1 MIGYHKRVLDN
12 GYPLQPFE
20 PEHLPPKDLDLLALM
35 PLIGKANRA
44 IATLEGL
51 FYGIPNPN
59 VFLSPLT
66 TQEAVLS
73 SKIEGTQADFED
85 VLRFEAG
92 EPPAETSRREDI
104 HEIMNYRNALR
115 VSEELLEDRPF
126 CLNTLLKLHE
136 VLMDSVR
143 GHNKGRG
150 QFRNIQ
156 NWIGRPGTSIQ
167 DAAFVPPSPLVLQDH
182 LNRWESYWH
191 SDAPDALLQLALIH
205 AQFEIL
211 HPFIDGNGRLGR
223 MIIPLFLYEKKILS
237 RPCFYL
243 SAYFEARRD
252 EYIATLRALGVPGSW
267 TRWCSFFLEGV
278 AVQADANTRKARAIQ
293 DLYERL
299 KTQVIDLTH
308 SQYAVP
314 LLDYIFERPI
324 FRASDVARHEGMP
337 TAPMVAH
344 LLGKLRSNGILHTI
358 REGAGRRS
366 HVLAL
371 AELINLCE
379 DRKVLP

>member
-1 MIGYHKRVLDN
+1 
-12 GYPLQPFE
+12 
-20 PEHLPPKDLDLLALM
+20 M

-59 VFLSPLT
+59 VLLSPIT

-92 EPPAETSRREDI
+92 EAPAEPSRRDDI
-104 HEIMNYRNALR
+104 HEIMNYRKALR
-115 VSEELLEDRPF
+115 VSETLLEERPF
-126 CLNTLLKLHE
+126 CLNTLLKLHG

-150 QFRNIQ
+150 QFRTIQ
-156 NWIGRPGTSIQ
+156 NWIGRPGSTIEE
-167 DAAFVPPSPLVLQDH
+167 AAFVPPSPLLLQDH

-191 SDAPDALLQLALIH
+191 SDAPDVLVQLALIH

-223 MIIPLFLYEKKILS
+223 MVIPLFLYEKGILS

-243 SAYFEARRD
+243 SAFFEARRN
-252 EYIATLRALGVPGSW
+252 EYIARLRDLGAPGSW
-267 TRWCSFFLEGV
+267 NRWCGFFLEGV
-278 AVQADANTRKARAIQ
+278 AVQADANTSKARAIQ

-299 KTQVIDLTH
+299 KRQVIHLTH

-314 LLDYIFERPI
+314 LLDYMFERPI
-324 FRASDVARHEGMP
+324 FRGSDIAKLDAMP
-337 TAPMVAH
+337 SAPMVAN
-344 LLGKLRSNGILHTI
+344 LLGRLRSSGILHTV
-358 REGAGRRS
+358 RQGAGRRP
-366 HVLAL
+366 HVMAL

-379 DRKVLP
+379 GRKVLG

>member
-1 MIGYHKRVLDN
+1 MKR
-12 GYPLQPFE
+12 FE
-20 PEHLPPKDLDLLALM
+20 PEPLPPSDLELLALM

-59 VFLSPLT
+59 VLLSPIT

-73 SKIEGTQADFED
+73 SKIEGTQADLED
-85 VLRFEAG
+85 VLKFEAG
-92 EPPAETSRREDI
+92 EPPSEPSRRDDI
-104 HEIMNYRNALR
+104 HEIMNYRKALR
-115 VSEELLEDRPF
+115 LSEKLLQDRPF
-126 CLNTLLKLHE
+126 CLNTLLKLHD

-143 GHNKGRG
+143 GHNKARGR
-150 QFRNIQ
+150 FRTIQ
-156 NWIGRPGTSIQ
+156 NWIGKPGSPIEE
-167 DAAFVPPSPLVLQDH
+167 AAFVPPSPFHLQEH
-182 LNRWESYWH
+182 LNRWEAYWH
-191 SDAPDALLQLALIH
+191 ADAPDALVQLALVH

-243 SAYFEARRD
+243 SAYFESSRD
-252 EYIATLRALGVPGSW
+252 NYIARLRDLGQPGSW
-267 TRWCSFFLEGV
+267 TRWCAFFVEGV
-278 AVQADANTRKARAIQ
+278 AVQAEANTTKARAIQ

-299 KTQVIDLTH
+299 KKKVIDLTH
-308 SQYAVP
+308 SQFAIP
-314 LLDYIFERPI
+314 LLDFIFERPI
-324 FRASDVARHEGMP
+324 FRSSDVTKLAHMP
-337 TAPMVAH
+337 SAPMVAN
-344 LLGKLRSNGILHTI
+344 LLGNLRRNGVLHTV
-358 REGAGRRS
+358 REGAGRRP

-379 DRKVLP
+379 GKKVF

>member
-1 MIGYHKRVLDN
+1 VK
-12 GYPLQPFE
+12 PFE
-20 PEHLPPKDLDLLALM
+20 PEQLPPKDLDLLALM
-35 PLIGKANRA
+35 PMVGKANRA

-59 VFLSPLT
+59 VLLSPIT

-85 VLRFEAG
+85 VLKFEAG
-92 EPPAETSRREDI
+92 ESPAEPSRREDI
-104 HEIMNYRNALR
+104 HEIMNYRKALR
-115 VSEELLEDRPF
+115 ISEDLLKDRPF
-126 CLNTLLKLHE
+126 CLNTILKLHD

-150 QFRNIQ
+150 RFRTIQ
-156 NWIGRPGTSIQ
+156 NWIGKPGSSIEE
-167 DAAFVPPSPLVLQDH
+167 AAFVPPSPLHLEEH
-182 LNRWESYWH
+182 LNRWEAYWH
-191 SDAPDALLQLALIH
+191 SDAPDALVQLGLIH

-223 MIIPLFLYEKKILS
+223 MIIPLFLFEKRILS

-243 SAYFEARRD
+243 SAYFESRRD
-252 EYIATLRALGVPGSW
+252 EYVALLRDLGQPGSW
-267 TRWCSFFLEGV
+267 TRWCAFFVEGV
-278 AVQADANTRKARAIQ
+278 AIQAEANTNKARAIQ

-299 KTQVIDLTH
+299 KKQVLELTH
-308 SQYAVP
+308 SQFAVP
-314 LLDYIFERPI
+314 LLDFMFERPI
-324 FRASDVARHEGMP
+324 FRSSDVTKLDQMP
-337 TAPMVAH
+337 SPPMVGN
-344 LLGKLRSNGILHTI
+344 LLGNLRRNGILHTM

-371 AELINLCE
+371 SELINLCE
-379 DRKVLP
+379 GRKVF

>member
-1 MIGYHKRVLDN
+1 MK
-12 GYPLQPFE
+12 PFE
-20 PEHLPPKDLDLLALM
+20 PESLPPPDLDFLSLM
-35 PLIGKANRA
+35 PIVGKANRA

-59 VFLSPLT
+59 VLLSPIT

-73 SKIEGTQADFED
+73 SKIEGTQADLED
-85 VLRFEAG
+85 VLKFEAG
-92 EPPAETSRREDI
+92 EPPAEPSRREDI
-104 HEIMNYRNALR
+104 HEIMNYRKALR
-115 VSEELLEDRPF
+115 LSEKLLQDRPF

-150 QFRNIQ
+150 HFRNIQ
-156 NWIGRPGTSIQ
+156 NWIGKPNSPIEQ
-167 DAAFVPPSPLVLQDH
+167 AAFVPPSPLHLQDH
-182 LNRWESYWH
+182 LNRWEAYWH
-191 SDAPDALLQLALIH
+191 ADAPDALVQLALIH

-223 MIIPLFLYEKKILS
+223 MVIPLFLYEKKILS

-243 SAYFEARRD
+243 SAFFEARRED
-252 EYIATLRALGVPGSW
+252 YIARLRDLGQSGSW
-267 TRWCSFFLEGV
+267 TRWCAFFVEGV
-278 AVQADANTRKARAIQ
+278 AVQAEANTTKARAIQ

-299 KTQVIDLTH
+299 KQQVLDLTH
-308 SQYAVP
+308 SQFAVP
-314 LLDYIFERPI
+314 LLDFMFERPI
-324 FRASDVARHEGMP
+324 FRGSDVTKLEQMP
-337 TAPMVAH
+337 SAPMVAN
-344 LLGKLRSNGILHTI
+344 LLGNLRRNGILHTV
-358 REGAGRRS
+358 REGAGRRP

-379 DRKVLP
+379 GRKVLG

>member
-1 MIGYHKRVLDN
+1 MK
-12 GYPLQPFE
+12 PLE
-20 PEHLPPKDLDLLALM
+20 PENLPPKDLDLLELM

-59 VFLSPLT
+59 VLLSPIT

-85 VLRFEAG
+85 VLKFEAG
-92 EPPAETSRREDI
+92 ESPAEPSRREDI
-104 HEIMNYRNALR
+104 HEIMNYRKALR
-115 VSEELLEDRPF
+115 LSENLLHDRPF
-126 CLNTLLKLHE
+126 CLNTLLKLHD

-150 QFRNIQ
+150 HFRTSQ
-156 NWIGRPGTSIQ
+156 NWIGKEGTPIEQ
-167 DAAFVPPSPLVLQDH
+167 AVFVPPSPLHLQEH
-182 LNRWESYWH
+182 LNSWETYWH
-191 SDAPDALLQLALIH
+191 SDAPDALVQLSLIH

-211 HPFIDGNGRLGR
+211 HPFIDGNGRIGR
-223 MIIPLFLYEKKILS
+223 MVIPLFLFEKKILS

-243 SAYFEARRD
+243 SAFFESRRD
-252 EYIATLRALGVPGSW
+252 EYISRLRDLGQPGSW
-267 TRWCSFFLEGV
+267 TRWSAFFLEGV
-278 AVQADANTRKARAIQ
+278 AVQAEANTNKARAIQ

-299 KTQVIDLTH
+299 WRQVLDLTR
-308 SQYAVP
+308 SKFTVP
-314 LLDYIFERPI
+314 LIDFMFEHPI
-324 FRASDVARHEGMP
+324 FRSSDVTKLEHMP
-337 TAPMVAH
+337 SAPMVAN
-344 LLGKLRSNGILHTI
+344 LLGNLRRNGILHTV
-358 REGAGRRS
+358 REGAGSRP

-379 DRKVLP
+379 GRKVL